1 MGSVL
6 IHLSRGQEDVERA
19 TLAFVVANA
28 GLTAGQESTALLT
41 LDAVWLATRG
51 FTEGMQASGFAP
63 LGDVMKGFVENGGK
77 LWVCGACAKPRGITA
92 DQLVDGAMV
101 VGAVAAVEA
110 LVGGA
115 RSLSF

>member
-51 FTEGMQASGFAP
+51 FTEGMQANGFAP

-77 LWVCGACAKPRGITA
+77 LWVCGACAKPRGSLRITLSMA
-92 DQLVDGAMV
+92 PRSS
-101 VGAVAAVEA
+101 
-110 LVGGA
+110 A
-115 RSLSF
+115 RLRQSRPWSAGRRA